1 MDSKQRAKLL
11 NQLSTELAQI
21 LGVKLDQVLL
31 YGSYARGK
39 RGLTLDLDILI
50 VMQGGVDYAALIRQT
65 FHLIARLS
73 LDNDIVISR
82 ALMAIQF

>member
-39 RGLTLDLDILI
+39 RGLTLIW
-50 VMQGGVDYAALIRQT
+50 T
-65 FHLIARLS
+65 S
-73 LDNDIVISR
+73 
-82 ALMAIQF
+82 